1 MISADQFRIAVCL
14 LVVSKLIGW
23 SCGFLCVP
31 TPCLCGHSMQLGK
44 EHYDGHWHE
53 FRYHGGALRY
63 VLGGW
68 ELGRGKGWTASC
80 INYTGK
86 KPAGAHKNDHL

>member
-1 MISADQFRIAVCL
+1 M
-14 LVVSKLIGW
+14 
-23 SCGFLCVP
+23 P